1 MSKAIAN
8 PKLAAAAGILFT
20 IATVFNVYAG
30 ATPAPAQGRQI
41 VPVRTGITPGELPMC
56 PPEGSCPYQLSA
68 R

>member
-20 IATVFNVYAG
+20 IATIFNVYAG
-30 ATPAPAQGRQI
+30 ATPAPAATKQI
-41 VPVRTGITPGELPMC
+41 LPTRTSITPGELPMC
-56 PPEGSCPYQLSA
+56 PPEGSCPYQVAA